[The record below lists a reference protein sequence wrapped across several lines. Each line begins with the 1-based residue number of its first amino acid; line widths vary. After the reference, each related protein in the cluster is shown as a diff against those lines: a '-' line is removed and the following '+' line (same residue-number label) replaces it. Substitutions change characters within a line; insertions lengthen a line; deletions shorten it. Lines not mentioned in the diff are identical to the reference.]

1 MCIFIYFTHR
11 LKVSDFVLIVSN
23 NTNLMFLQKMADEF
37 GKNNVDV
44 DAAVVLGYLKVT
56 SIIKHLFCP

>member
-1 MCIFIYFTHR
+1 MYMFIYFIYR
-11 LKVSDFVLIVSN
+11 LKVRDFVLIVSN
-23 NTNLMFLQKMADEF
+23 NTNFVFLQKMADEF

-56 SIIKHLFCP
+56 PIMKYLL

>member
-1 MCIFIYFTHR
+1 
-11 LKVSDFVLIVSN
+11 
-23 NTNLMFLQKMADEF
+23 MFLQKMADEF